1 MADLSYTLGLD
12 AGNFLGMG
20 SRVISVMGSMELA
33 VQGIQRAASAMASA
47 FSAAADMEQVTTA
60 IGTITKSATTTAQIM
75 ADLKADAASTP
86 FELSDLAPAAR
97 ALLGAGTQAG
107 GLSKQ
112 LRMLGD
118 ISSGAG
124 TDLQGLVSVF
134 NQVRGKG
141 KLSAEEFQ
149 QFAERGVAGLRE
161 EIAKFK
167 GISLDSVGDSLSA
180 GAVSAKDLE
189 TVFQRMTGTG
199 GIFFQAMERQSETFT
214 GKLSTLGDAWTG
226 LQIAFAAPINDALK
240 PIIEDAGSLMET
252 LTPAFEAIGQQVA
265 TSLGSLRDFVL
276 QLESGSGVVEAMV
289 SSFGDLGAMLLEFV
303 SIPIGAIMD
312 ALPVLGVGLMLALQ
326 PAAEWFGA
334 KMEQIISS
342 VASTLQDVLQGA
354 VREIEALPRDMTMN
368 LVYGDL
374 RDLTSE
380 ASDNEV
386 KNNSFFPD
394 FAGRAK
400 KREESEGRGL
410 TSYEDKAKAAGEKA
424 SSVDSSAMLEK
435 SFSLLSEGM
444 SEILEGMAARLAAFQ
459 SGTPYSATD
468 GADIGRTIADS
479 FIERLADAA
488 GAQTERGNVNNA
500 NTATSAAATD
510 SSAAINKLESILNEL
525 QRINTQ

>member
-12 AGNFLGMG
+12 AGGFLGMG

-75 ADLKADAASTP
+75 AELKADAASTP

-189 TVFQRMTGTG
+189 TVFQRMTGSG

-240 PIIEDAGSLMET
+240 PIIEDAGKLMET

-303 SIPIGAIMD
+303 SIPIGAILD
-312 ALPVLGVGLMLALQ
+312 ALPELGAGLLLIFGPATEWLGLKLEAAAYTFGVTMQRVLAD
-326 PAAEWFGA
+326 A
-334 KMEQIISS
+334 MEQ
-342 VASTLQDVLQGA
+342 LQSLGRNLTNDLLKSHPLIAMHPVLSA
-354 VREIEALPRDMTMN
+354 VVDTVSPKTEAPP
-368 LVYGDL
+368 
-374 RDLTSE
+374 SF
-380 ASDNEV
+380 SD
-386 KNNSFFPD
+386 
-394 FAGRAK
+394 R
-400 KREESEGRGL
+400 
-410 TSYEDKAKAAGEKA
+410 AKAANEKA
-424 SSVDSSAMLEK
+424 SGVDTSAMMEK
-435 SFSLLSEGM
+435 SFSLISEAMG
-444 SEILEGMAARLAAFQ
+444 EILEGMTGRLAAFQ

-468 GADIGRTIADS
+468 GADIGQTIADS